1 MAIHPFIHPYMD
13 AVLAIWSLG
22 SFAASL
28 RPEAERAR
36 ARARARACVC
46 DSQRP
51 CAATVEKAG
60 LFLVCRGDVVFGG
73 TCRKGEEIWGVKGKV

>member
-28 RPEAERAR
+28 RPEAERERSGAR
-36 ARARARACVC
+36 GWLWLWGCVTGNRPGPQPVRKLGVCVC
-46 DSQRP
+46 VTLNGHVLLR
-51 CAATVEKAG
+51 
-60 LFLVCRGDVVFGG
+60 
-73 TCRKGEEIWGVKGKV
+73 

>member
-1 MAIHPFIHPYMD
+1 MCSSRKKKRPSEFVTSESHHAGFFLVSTGKRMAIHPFIHPYMD

-36 ARARARACVC
+36 ARARGWV
-46 DSQRP
+46 
-51 CAATVEKAG
+51 TLNG
-60 LFLVCRGDVVFGG
+60 HVV
-73 TCRKGEEIWGVKGKV
+73 RR